1 MRVGGLVGFFLVVLG
16 PGFAQAADCIAV
28 RQGEVSITQ
37 DEGCGDLK
45 LMSRPDGA
53 RVATWAEFARPD
65 GPAEWRYNDW
75 VRREVA
81 TRKADRI
88 AIESLYRSDRLI
100 SARYS
105 FGDSVNVDA
114 TRWTLFSPDDLV
126 SLGAAANACWRQFGS
141 EKKDGEAFAKA
152 WPTARPWVDGDFHIG
167 LFPEVM
173 REIIGPE
180 VLDPVPSTG
189 RTLRVFVWVLRDQGR
204 WTFSDAGARVDFGE
218 LLGKKAG
225 PFSCAFANA
234 DLTAIAK
241 AGAAVPP

>member
-1 MRVGGLVGFFLVVLG
+1 MRVRGLVGFLFIVLC
-16 PGFAQAADCIAV
+16 PGFAHAADCIAV
-28 RQGEVSITQ
+28 QQGEVAVSQ
-37 DEGCGDLK
+37 DAGCGDLK

-53 RVATWAEFARPD
+53 PPATWAEFAKPD

-81 TRKADRI
+81 LRPGKF

-105 FGDSVNVDA
+105 FHDSVNVDA

-126 SLGAAANACWRQFGS
+126 SLGAAANACWRQFA
-141 EKKDGEAFAKA
+141 DGRKRGAAFADA
-152 WPTARPWVDGDFHIG
+152 WPAERPWIDRDFDFS
-167 LFPEVM
+167 LWPEVM

-189 RTLRVFVWVLRDQGR
+189 RTLRVFVWVLRDQAR
-204 WTFSDAGARVDFGE
+204 WTFSDAGARVDFGD
-218 LLGKKAG
+218 LLGQESG
-225 PFSCAFANA
+225 RFSCAFANA
-234 DLTAIAK
+234 DLKAIARP
-241 AGAAVPP
+241 GAAVPP

>member
-1 MRVGGLVGFFLVVLG
+1 MRVGGLVGLLLVVLH
-16 PGFAQAADCIAV
+16 PGFAHAADCIAIHD
-28 RQGEVSITQ
+28 GAASI
-37 DEGCGDLK
+37 EREAGCGDLK
-45 LMSRPDGA
+45 LMSRGGGTPA
-53 RVATWAEFARPD
+53 ATWAEFVRPD

-81 TRKADRI
+81 ARKADRF

-126 SLGAAANACWRQFGS
+126 SLGAAANACWRQFADDK
-141 EKKDGEAFAKA
+141 EDGAAFTKA
-152 WPTARPWVDGDFHIG
+152 WPTVRPWIDGDFH
-167 LFPEVM
+167 FSRWPEVM

-189 RTLRVFVWVLRDQGR
+189 RTLRVFVWVLRDQAR
-204 WTFSDAGARVDFGE
+204 WTFSDAGAQVDFGD
-218 LLGKKAG
+218 LLGKKAA

-234 DLTAIAK
+234 DLKAIARP
-241 AGAAVPP
+241 GAAVPP

>member
-1 MRVGGLVGFFLVVLG
+1 MRVRGLVGFLLVVLC

-28 RQGEVSITQ
+28 RNGAVSI
-37 DEGCGDLK
+37 DREAGCGDLK
-45 LMSRPDGA
+45 LMSRGNGMP
-53 RVATWAEFARPD
+53 VATWAEFAQPD

-81 TRKADRI
+81 TRKADRF

-126 SLGAAANACWRQFGS
+126 SLGAAANACWRQFAGD
-141 EKKDGEAFAKA
+141 KDEGAAFTEA
-152 WPTARPWVDGDFHIG
+152 WPTARPWIDGDFHYSRW
-167 LFPEVM
+167 PEVM

-180 VLDPVPSTG
+180 VMDPVPSTG

-204 WTFSDAGARVDFGE
+204 WTFSDAGAQVDFGD

-234 DLTAIAK
+234 DLKAIARP
-241 AGAAVPP
+241 GAAVPP